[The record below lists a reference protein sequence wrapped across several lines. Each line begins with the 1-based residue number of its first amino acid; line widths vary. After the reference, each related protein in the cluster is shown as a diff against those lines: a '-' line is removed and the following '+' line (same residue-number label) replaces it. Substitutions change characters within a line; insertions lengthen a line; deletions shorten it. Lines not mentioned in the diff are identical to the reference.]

1 MAMAQMDETYLD
13 VMAGRST
20 AQLLTL
26 LRERHAYLPSAV
38 AAAVQE
44 LQRRE
49 VSGFEVS
56 NALDDGDAEALTQ
69 SQIADLPLPNG
80 WIAFWLVLPFLAMT
94 PIGTQHFHRWAAGG
108 YRRSSVQYLEVVTIG
123 FTAYMIMVMVMLAL
137 L

>member
-1 MAMAQMDETYLD
+1 MAQMSETYLD

-20 AQLLTL
+20 AQLLAL

-44 LQRRE
+44 LHSRE

-56 NALDDGDAEALTQ
+56 NALDDGDAETLTL
-69 SQIADLPLPNG
+69 SQIAELPLPKG
-80 WIAFWLVLPFLAMT
+80 WIAFWLLLPFLAMT
-94 PIGTQHFHRWAAGG
+94 PIGTRHFHRWAASG
-108 YRRSSVQYLEVVTIG
+108 YRRRSVQYLEVVTIG
-123 FTAYMIMVMVMLAL
+123 FTAYMIVVMLAL